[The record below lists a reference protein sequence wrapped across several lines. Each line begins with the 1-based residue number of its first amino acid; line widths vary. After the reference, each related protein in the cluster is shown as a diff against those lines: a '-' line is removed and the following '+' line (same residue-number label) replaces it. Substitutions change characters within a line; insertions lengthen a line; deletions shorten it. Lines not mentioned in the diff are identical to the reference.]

1 MPEKLKAQLRIGGWM
16 VLPLG
21 GRQGQKMTVV
31 KRTGENTYRKTTH
44 GDFIFVPMQ
53 KGTEE

>member
-1 MPEKLKAQLRIGGWM
+1 M

-21 GRQGQKMTVV
+21 GRQGQKMTIVSH
-31 KRTGENTYRKTTH
+31 TAH